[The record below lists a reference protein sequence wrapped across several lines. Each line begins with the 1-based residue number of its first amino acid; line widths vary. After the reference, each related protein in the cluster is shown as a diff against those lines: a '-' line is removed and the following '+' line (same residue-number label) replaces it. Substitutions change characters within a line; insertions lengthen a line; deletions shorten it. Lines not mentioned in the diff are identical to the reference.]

1 MTQLTRCPACTTVF
15 RVTSSQLESRQG
27 FVRCGQCAKVF
38 DARAALMPEVPE
50 AAEAAGEAPPP
61 AQDEAP
67 GPASPPESL
76 EAPLVAELAPTPPST
91 VDSPSPPE
99 AAAPIADAG
108 PVSTAAAE
116 PEYSLA
122 EREPP
127 PAAAFDFGPQHRAR
141 SRAATVLWTL
151 GSVLALV
158 VLAGQ
163 AAYWFRTEL
172 ATAFPATRPQLEAAC
187 LALGCEVPPPR
198 QTALMS
204 IESSELQVDKN
215 VPGLLTLN
223 ATLRNR
229 ASFAQAHPSIEL
241 TLTDAEDRP
250 LSRRVLAPADYL
262 GERLAREPLFPP
274 VSEHAV
280 RLHIDATAFKPTG
293 YRMFLFHP

>member
-1 MTQLTRCPACTTVF
+1 MTQLTRCPACATVF
-15 RVTSSQLESRQG
+15 RVTASQLESRQG

-38 DARAALMPEVPE
+38 DARAALMPEVREQTPE
-50 AAEAAGEAPPP
+50 PTPAPDAADAPQFGEPSEAPAAPADDTPP
-61 AQDEAP
+61 RAP
-67 GPASPPESL
+67 VESVESVAPVEPVAAAGPASVP
-76 EAPLVAELAPTPPST
+76 
-91 VDSPSPPE
+91 
-99 AAAPIADAG
+99 AG
-108 PVSTAAAE
+108 E

-127 PAAAFDFGPQHRAR
+127 AESFEFGPQRHAR
-141 SRAATVLWTL
+141 SRTATVLWSL

-158 VLAGQ
+158 GLAAQ

-172 ATAFPATRPQLEAAC
+172 ATAFPETKPHLEAAC
-187 LALGCEVPPPR
+187 RVLDCDIPPPR
-198 QTALMS
+198 AIALLS

-262 GERLAREPLFPP
+262 GDRLAREPLFPA

-280 RLHIDATAFKPTG
+280 RLHIDATSFKPTG
-293 YRMFLFHP
+293 YRLFLFHP